1 MGTRE
6 CWDVLAEDKVV
17 VVGVVG
23 VFGWVGV
30 VEELIVLQEFEEKT
44 RLRKDQDEER
54 ALLGFDGE
62 EWWERPRGETLRF
75 FEKRW
80 TWWSLLVVVK
90 MKQPRWMRRMMKME
104 KKLLKNVTTLAI
116 GVGAS

>member
-1 MGTRE
+1 
-6 CWDVLAEDKVV
+6 VV

-54 ALLGFDGE
+54 ALLGFDAE
-62 EWWERPRGETLRF
+62 EW
-75 FEKRW
+75 
-80 TWWSLLVVVK
+80 
-90 MKQPRWMRRMMKME
+90 
-104 KKLLKNVTTLAI
+104 
-116 GVGAS
+116 